1 MKFMKLGNRP
11 DTFFTTEAIR
21 SVSSEVST
29 DLHIQV
35 HNSLYQL
42 HKFPL
47 LSKCLR
53 LQKLCSALKDTS
65 EHTVILLPDLPGGPE
80 AFEVCAKYCYGITI
94 TLSALNIV
102 PVRCAAE
109 YLQMS
114 DDADRGNL
122 VGKLELF
129 FKSCILRR
137 WKDTL
142 VTLQSTRNYSP
153 LCEELGI
160 TGRCIDAIATAII
173 ASPTQ
178 AITSS
183 HSRKA
188 APKNW
193 WAGDISELGIAHYW
207 RVMVAVKSAGIVP
220 NKLIGEALRI
230 YTRRWLPNMSG
241 NGQQNELEA
250 DDSFTESPTDAAMKH
265 RLLMEKIVSLL
276 PTEKGSVSCSFLLK
290 LLKAANILHASTSSK
305 MELARRI
312 GLQLEEA
319 SVDGLL
325 IPLDSNSSGTLYDVD
340 IVMAML
346 EEFMLQGQSPATS
359 PPREKLRC
367 ERRRSRS
374 SENVEFEGQE
384 NSRRSSSASHSSKL
398 RVAKLID
405 GYLQEIARDENLP
418 MKKLIAIAEAV
429 PDFARLDHDDLYRV
443 IDTYLRVHPEL
454 DKNARKQLCRILDC
468 KKLSVEA
475 CMHAAQNELL
485 PLRVVVQVLF
495 FEQSRAAM
503 SGGQVTELPSNIKAL
518 LAKTTAG
525 GEDRD
530 ALKLHHIGTATPI
543 EDGWSISRLKCPATK
558 LATLKTKLAEEED
571 NDMDDDLIP
580 RDALMRSASSRFKA
594 LCSLPKKPK
603 RIISKLLA
611 MNRSASE
618 RN

>member
-29 DLHIQV
+29 DLQIQV

-53 LQKLCSALKDTS
+53 LQKLCSALKDS
-65 EHTVILLPDLPGGPE
+65 SDHTVILLPDLPGGAE
-80 AFEVCAKYCYGITI
+80 AFEACAKFCYGITI
-94 TLSALNIV
+94 TLSSLNIV

-142 VTLQSTRNYSP
+142 VTLQSTRNYSS

-178 AITSS
+178 VITSS

-188 APKNW
+188 TPKNW
-193 WAGDISELGIAHYW
+193 WAGDISELGIDHYW

-230 YTRRWLPNMSG
+230 YARRWLPNMSR

-250 DDSFTESPTDAAMKH
+250 DDSFPESPIEAAVKH

-346 EEFMLQGQSPATS
+346 EEFLLQGQSPATS

-374 SENVEFEGQE
+374 SEN
-384 NSRRSSSASHSSKL
+384 
-398 RVAKLID
+398 
-405 GYLQEIARDENLP
+405 
-418 MKKLIAIAEAV
+418 
-429 PDFARLDHDDLYRV
+429 
-443 IDTYLRVHPEL
+443 VHPEL

-530 ALKLHHIGTATPI
+530 ALKLHHIGTATPL
-543 EDGWSISRLKCPATK
+543 EDGWNISRMKCPATK

-603 RIISKLLA
+603 RIIRKLLA

>member
-42 HKFPL
+42 HK
-47 LSKCLR
+47 
-53 LQKLCSALKDTS
+53 KLCSALKDTS

-188 APKNW
+188 APNNW
-193 WAGDISELGIAHYW
+193 WAGDISELGIDHYW

-230 YTRRWLPNMSG
+230 YTRRWLPNMSR

-346 EEFMLQGQSPATS
+346 EEFLLQGQSPATS

-374 SENVEFEGQE
+374 SEN
-384 NSRRSSSASHSSKL
+384 
-398 RVAKLID
+398 
-405 GYLQEIARDENLP
+405 
-418 MKKLIAIAEAV
+418 
-429 PDFARLDHDDLYRV
+429 
-443 IDTYLRVHPEL
+443 VHPEL